1 MGIHG
6 EPGRKEIPLVSA
18 DDVTDHLLDPVLADL
33 KLSEGERTIV
43 VVNGMGATPASELYV
58 VYRRVAQ
65 RLQQAGIAIERSL
78 VGNFVTS
85 LDMAGCSVTVMRADD
100 EDLALFDAPCH
111 TSALRQGM

>member
-1 MGIHG
+1 M
-6 EPGRKEIPLVSA
+6 VSA
-18 DDVTDHLLDPVLADL
+18 DDVTDHLMEPILADL
-33 KLSEGERTIV
+33 KLAEGERTIV

-65 RLQQAGIAIERSL
+65 RLEEAGVTIERSL

-100 EDLALFDAPCH
+100 KDIELFDAPCH
-111 TSALRQGM
+111 TAALRQGE